1 MSSIRTGTTFQKHF
15 ARGTM
20 FNIKSKRINRA
31 LILILT
37 GLRVLLWIAIIIEGV
52 ELFITKDVSHLAM
65 SAIFFLL
72 ANVQVGL
79 SRLLISMQDPEMAE
93 QFLFIS
99 FFMISAAIIEIV
111 DLGLDRAVSQL
122 SNSPFYAAFLVVSF
136 IEFLTG
142 VIATLLA
149 GYSLDRMFMLMRQ
162 KAWEM
167 M

>member
-1 MSSIRTGTTFQKHF
+1 
-15 ARGTM
+15 M

-37 GLRVLLWIAIIIEGV
+37 GLRGLLWIAIIINIVIEGV
-52 ELFITKDVSHLAM
+52 ELFIAKDVSHLAM

-122 SNSPFYAAFLVVSF
+122 SNSPLYAAFLVVSF

>member
-1 MSSIRTGTTFQKHF
+1 
-15 ARGTM
+15 
-20 FNIKSKRINRA
+20 
-31 LILILT
+31 
-37 GLRVLLWIAIIIEGV
+37 
-52 ELFITKDVSHLAM
+52 M

-122 SNSPFYAAFLVVSF
+122 SNSPLYAAFLVVSF